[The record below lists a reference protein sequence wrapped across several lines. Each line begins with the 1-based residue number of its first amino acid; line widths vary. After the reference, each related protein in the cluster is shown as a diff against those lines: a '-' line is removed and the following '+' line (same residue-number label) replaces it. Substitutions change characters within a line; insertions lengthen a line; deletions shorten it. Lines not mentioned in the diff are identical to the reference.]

1 MNTHQSL
8 IGMRLFI
15 GTGAD
20 GLKPAGYTTV
30 DIDPANKP
38 DIVAD
43 ASNLTMIEADTC
55 HEVYASHVLEHIPW
69 PYVLSALAEW
79 ARVLK
84 PGGVIKISVPDM
96 ELLARMLAR
105 GDNVWHVMANFYGG
119 HWATPGGPQ
128 GHHYGYTRQMLVEV
142 LSVLGF
148 DDFDH
153 WNSLFHEA
161 ANGWLYSQN
170 GERLALSLN
179 IAGTKKRAPLV
190 DIPAL
195 VDRIRHREIM
205 QPFMAVAGSAA
216 DRSIRARASWK
227 CPNSATAR
235 PARAALSS
243 IDSASAASSDI
254 RKNAVSEP

>member
-1 MNTHQSL
+1 M
-8 IGMRLFI
+8 IGVSEAFMRLYI

-20 GLKPAGYTTV
+20 GLKPDGYTTV
-30 DIDPANKP
+30 DIDRANKP
-38 DIVAD
+38 DIVAN
-43 ASNLTMIEADTC
+43 ASDLSMIETDSC
-55 HEVYASHVLEHIPW
+55 EEVYASHVLEHIPW
-69 PYVLSALAEW
+69 PYVLSTLGEW

-84 PGGVIKISVPDM
+84 PDGVIKISVPDM
-96 ELLARMLAR
+96 ELLTHMLAR

-153 WNSLFHEA
+153 WNSLFREA

-179 IAGTKKRAPLV
+179 IVGTKKRAPLV

-195 VDRIRHREIM
+195 VERIRHRDIM
-205 QPFMAVAGSAA
+205 QPFMAVVR
-216 DRSIRARASWK
+216 DMLVDNQTM
-227 CPNSATAR
+227 PTV
-235 PARAALSS
+235 
-243 IDSASAASSDI
+243 SDI
-254 RKNAVSEP
+254 ELYQRLHCRYLDEMRRNEMLEQRIRDLEVQR